1 VFRPVELWRR
11 KRAELSAARRNV
23 GSLFRTNDAQV
34 SNPGLTYSSTVKFF
48 GSFYPVSICWKFL
61 LYPRDQLIIGRTG
74 DDAVK
79 LRAVVVN
86 EADVFDYQVVD
97 SPILSDANGQSDRVN
112 NY

>member
-1 VFRPVELWRR
+1 M
-11 KRAELSAARRNV
+11 SA
-23 GSLFRTNDAQV
+23 LFLERMNDAQV

-48 GSFYPVSICWKFL
+48 GSFYPGLYLLEVL